1 MKSLKELKAGGL
13 TQLGNDQWTEQTCSC
28 WGRGGGGEWLKEGCI
43 GSLGLADANC
53 YTENG

>member
-1 MKSLKELKAGGL
+1 MDSLNLEMTNGLNRHVAAGG
-13 TQLGNDQWTEQTCSC
+13 G
-28 WGRGGGGEWLKEGCI
+28 GGGGEWLKEGCI